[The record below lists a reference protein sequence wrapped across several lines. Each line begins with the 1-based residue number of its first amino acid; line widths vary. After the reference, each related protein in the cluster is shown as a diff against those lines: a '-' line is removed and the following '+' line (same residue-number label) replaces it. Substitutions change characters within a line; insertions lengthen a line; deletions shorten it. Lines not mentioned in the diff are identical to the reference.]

1 MKNLFYTC
9 HNLIYV
15 LHEYKKNVEE
25 YKNKRKKR
33 RRNKIFALAINVR
46 INTQQQY
53 TTIFSPYIVR
63 NGWSKTGFNF
73 KSTTITEEW
82 KKK

>member
-46 INTQQQY
+46 INT
-53 TTIFSPYIVR
+53 TILNNILSLY
-63 NGWSKTGFNF
+63 
-73 KSTTITEEW
+73 STQWMIEDW
-82 KKK
+82 F

>member
-46 INTQQQY
+46 INT
-53 TTIFSPYIVR
+53 TIHNNILSLY
-63 NGWSKTGFNF
+63 
-73 KSTTITEEW
+73 STQWMIEDW
-82 KKK
+82 F